1 REGLRIKKLRPSG
14 RGVITMDVWA
24 ENVLR
29 SRAGIEA
36 QEGALSLGIQGG
48 AACGSDNMSSFF
60 AQISARYSF

>member
-1 REGLRIKKLRPSG
+1 
-14 RGVITMDVWA
+14 MDVWA

-36 QEGALSLGIQGG
+36 QKGALSLGIQGG

-60 AQISARYSF
+60 AQVSARYSF